1 MRLVHRGLQEGVVA
15 RPREVHLAVAVHRVL
30 QEALVARPTR
40 QLPEAAV
47 AAHQDPPAVVVR
59 FVKDRALRATQ
70 EAGHRA
76 LAGAV
81 VESNEKGKARLA
93 EVQAAP
99 PPAPPA
105 GAGRVLVRRL
115 VWEEDLL
122 WAALWVVVR
131 LQRRPTNS
139 RNQAFQ
145 QALAA
150 ALKHSK
156 HNLTSQHRLELDLG
170 QGVRHSVPSR
180 KYYIL
185 FVYMGLVE
193 EILKQFPDCDR
204 MMAETIAK
212 MYEQGRLEEFLPM
225 LSVPAKDQ
233 GEQSEPGRPLA
244 CRNIEVHLPEEKTLV
259 ESIPWSEDKSA
270 V

>member
-1 MRLVHRGLQEGVVA
+1 M
-15 RPREVHLAVAVHRVL
+15 
-30 QEALVARPTR
+30 ALGGARPTR
-40 QLPEAAV
+40 AHSEAAV
-47 AAHQDPPAVVVR
+47 AAH
-59 FVKDRALRATQ
+59 
-70 EAGHRA
+70 RA
-76 LAGAV
+76 LAEVGG
-81 VESNEKGKARLA
+81 SNERDRVLQAATRMVHHRGPVVGVANRLAKCRPHRGKAATRMVHRRGLVVGVARLRTRPLA
-93 EVQAAP
+93 WGV
-99 PPAPPA
+99 
-105 GAGRVLVRRL
+105 VL
-115 VWEEDLL
+115 
-122 WAALWVVVR
+122 LWVVRVAD
-131 LQRRPTNS
+131 LLLPTNKH
-139 RNQAFQ
+139 NQAFQ
-145 QALAA
+145 QGLAA
-150 ALKHSK
+150 ALKHSN